1 MIERLARILLAF
13 AVAFVFTG
21 RMEAAAQHCAKL
33 TQAEAAVA
41 GTAETASCHGE
52 EHTAAPQPSHHSPE
66 TGHCECIAVLMAC
79 AVAPVATASTLMAP
93 YAWMRPGAALLASIE
108 PAPNWRPP
116 RA

>member
-21 RMEAAAQHCAKL
+21 RMEAAAQHCAEL
-33 TQAEAAVA
+33 AQAEAVVA
-41 GTAETASCHGE
+41 ENTEAAPCHGE
-52 EHTAAPQPSHHSPE
+52 EHPAIPQPLYHDAE
-66 TGHCECIAVLMAC
+66 IGHCECIAVLMAC

-93 YAWMRPGAALLASIE
+93 YAWRQPEAVGFVSIE
-108 PAPNWRPP
+108 LVPDWRPP